1 MDLVKSGIEEGFETA
16 FSETIKTSEEMGV
29 NWRRAA
35 YINSLTKLHEHYEQV
50 GITFSKWKL
59 RMHAKLRAN
68 SFLYVFYISIIDLC
82 KENNFINTSSGHCST
97 GFFCYFV
104 VIVSRTDLKNCNW

>member
-16 FSETIKTSEEMGV
+16 LNETIKTSQEMGV

-50 GITFSKWKL
+50 GITFSKWNIITQNPSNNNKTNKQGKQYIVC
-59 RMHAKLRAN
+59 M
-68 SFLYVFYISIIDLC
+68 FLFQLSI
-82 KENNFINTSSGHCST
+82 
-97 GFFCYFV
+97 V
-104 VIVSRTDLKNCNW
+104 